1 MEAARS
7 PSSQP
12 QILIRV
18 YRGRQQSGALAKFDA
33 DAQQLAAAGY
43 EPVSQSWAQG
53 EWGCGAFLVALV
65 LFVFVLGIL
74 IFIYMLLVK
83 PEGTLTV
90 TYRLTS
96 VTAEP
101 AREVAGPPAEEM
113 KTCPRCAED
122 VRAAALVCR
131 FCGYE
136 FPPLDRAHL
145 GRWVVR
151 RCVGPTL
158 VVGATVELARP
169 GPSITLSVAGRSY
182 WYVLASETTV
192 VAQDRFLRLTHGREE
207 VELEFIDGPPRTLI
221 VSALRSV
228 D

>member
-1 MEAARS
+1 MDAARP
-7 PSSQP
+7 PSTQP

-131 FCGYE
+131 YCGYE
-136 FPPLDRAHL
+136 FPTLDRAHL
-145 GRWVVR
+145 GRWLVR
-151 RCVGPTL
+151 ESVGPTL
-158 VVGATVELARP
+158 WWEPRSNSLDPARRSSSRWRGAPIGSSPLLRP
-169 GPSITLSVAGRSY
+169 RLSHR
-182 WYVLASETTV
+182 LAS
-192 VAQDRFLRLTHGREE
+192 FN
-207 VELEFIDGPPRTLI
+207 
-221 VSALRSV
+221 
-228 D
+228 